1 VFDKAVE
8 RIETIT
14 PPEVP
19 ANIVF
24 GGKDMQTLF
33 MTARTGSMRSR
44 PASRASGHNES

>member
-1 VFDKAVE
+1 MQVFDKAGE

-19 ANIVF
+19 ANVVF

-33 MTARTGSMRSR
+33 MTARTGLYAVRTR
-44 PASRASGHNES
+44 VKGVGPQ